1 MHVQAFHQLLRQLGE
16 HVPVVKLDGV
26 QQLLQ
31 QRYADSSSVGFKEA
45 RSCLWALILS
55 QRTLICTP

>member
-1 MHVQAFHQLLRQLGE
+1 MHVQAFQQLLHQLGE
-16 HVPVVKLDGV
+16 HVPIAKHDTV

-31 QRYADSSSVGFKEA
+31 QRYAESSSIGFKEA

-55 QRTLICTP
+55 QRTPSHLT